1 MKNNNVLAICL
12 LASMV
17 ISLMLFFALKKNEG
31 KIEDLE
37 KIQQVSDST
46 YVEAMLMENE
56 VIKQKIF
63 IIDSLKKKN
72 LELQYQNDSL
82 EVMILYI
89 DNALVDNKTKLANK
103 MKYIDTLNVESMIK
117 YFKDNLYK
125 K

>member
-12 LASMV
+12 LVSMV
-17 ISLMLFFALKKNEG
+17 ISIVLFITLKKNES

-37 KIQQVSDST
+37 KERQSSDST
-46 YVEAMLMENE
+46 YWETFLSENE
-56 VIKQKIF
+56 VIKDKIY

-89 DNALVDNKTKLANK
+89 DDALVDNKTKLAKK

>member
-12 LASMV
+12 LVSMV
-17 ISLMLFFALKKNEG
+17 ISIVLFITLKKNES

-37 KIQQVSDST
+37 KERQSSDST
-46 YVEAMLMENE
+46 YWETFLSENE
-56 VIKQKIF
+56 VIKDKIY

-89 DNALVDNKTKLANK
+89 DNALVDNKTKLAKK

>member
-12 LASMV
+12 LVSMV
-17 ISLMLFFALKKNEG
+17 ISIVLFVTLKKNES

-37 KIQQVSDST
+37 KERQSSDST
-46 YVEAMLMENE
+46 YWETFLSENE
-56 VIKQKIF
+56 VIKDKIY

-89 DNALVDNKTKLANK
+89 DDALVDNKTKLAKK